1 MAEIEFRQ
9 CGENQ
14 AGERIYNLCVTGK
27 IVSGEPMTIDEV
39 IRNIN
44 DQDTLRLGEQY
55 LQRPEDR
62 TPRHSRR

>member
-14 AGERIYNLCVTGK
+14 AGERLYNLWVNGK

-44 DQDTLRLGEQY
+44 DQDTLRLGEQH

>member
-1 MAEIEFRQ
+1 MSEIEFRQ

-14 AGERIYNLCVTGK
+14 AGERIYNLWVNGK

-39 IRNIN
+39 IRSIN
-44 DQDTLRLGEQY
+44 DQDALRLGEQH

-62 TPRHSRR
+62 APRHSRR